1 MSDPNA
7 ISETKSTEPSFVQQ
21 AMETSQQGL
30 ESIKNT
36 ASDLAEQT
44 KSAVDNVRENVS
56 ETMGDFSSTNAV
68 DASQEFLESN
78 SIIAKI
84 GFILLVL
91 IVFFFALRV
100 CMMLMSFF
108 LSPTSTPYLVNGMV
122 PGNTKAIISQNPQ
135 TTDAVNI
142 LRSNNENTGVEFS
155 WSVWLL
161 VQPSTTTATTTMP
174 FQNVFTKGDGFF
186 GDATKNNLG
195 LSMVDN
201 GPGLFLLNDIS
212 GNDTN
217 IKLGTMKLVA
227 VMDVHSPAPVDYNV
241 DNMYTINSPF
251 VCASNIPIGKWFHVV
266 LRLENTLLDL
276 YINGVLSARTILQD
290 VPKQNYGDVTVCGNG
305 GFAGQ
310 LSNLRYY
317 NYALNV
323 FQISSISWWGPNTNA
338 SSIGNALQANNGYT
352 YLSSAW
358 YNKNI

>member
-1 MSDPNA
+1 MSEQNATMETNPNN
-7 ISETKSTEPSFVQQ
+7 PGLVQQ
-21 AMETSQQGL
+21 VIDTSQQGL

-36 ASDLAEQT
+36 ATDLAEQT
-44 KSAVDNVRENVS
+44 KSAVENVRENVS
-56 ETMGDFSSTNAV
+56 GTMGDFSSTNAV
-68 DASQEFLESN
+68 NASQEFLDSN

-100 CMMLMSFF
+100 CMMIMSFF
-108 LSPTSTPYLVNGMV
+108 LSPSSSPYLVNGMV

-142 LRSNNENTGVEFS
+142 LRSNNEDTGVEFS

-161 VQPSTTTATTTMP
+161 VQPSTSVTDESKT
-174 FQNVFTKGDGFF
+174 FQNIFTKGDGFF
-186 GDATKNNLG
+186 GDSTTNQKG

-201 GPGLFLLNDIS
+201 GPGLYLLNDVS
-212 GNDTN
+212 GNT
-217 IKLGTMKLVA
+217 KLGTMKLVA
-227 VMDVHSPAPVDYNV
+227 IMDVHNPSPTQYSVE
-241 DNMYTINSPF
+241 NMYTINSPF

-276 YINGVLSARTILQD
+276 YVNGVLSARTILQD

-305 GFAGQ
+305 GFSGQ

-323 FQISSISWWGPNTNA
+323 FQIGSISWWGPNTNA

>member
-1 MSDPNA
+1 MSEPNA
-7 ISETKSTEPSFVQQ
+7 TIETNSNEPGFVQQ
-21 AMETSQQGL
+21 AIDTSQQGL

-36 ASDLAEQT
+36 ATDLAEQT
-44 KSAVDNVRENVS
+44 KTAVENVRENVS
-56 ETMGDFSSTNAV
+56 DTMGDFSSTNAV
-68 DASQEFLESN
+68 DASQEFLDSN

-108 LSPTSTPYLVNGMV
+108 LSPSSSPYLVNGMV

-142 LRSNNENTGVEFS
+142 LRSNNEDTGVEFS

-161 VQPSTTTATTTMP
+161 VQPSTSVTDESKT
-174 FQNVFTKGDGFF
+174 FQNIFTKGDGFF
-186 GDATKNNLG
+186 GDSTKNQKG

-201 GPGLFLLNDIS
+201 GPGLYLLNDVS
-212 GNDTN
+212 GNT
-217 IKLGTMKLVA
+217 KLGTMKLVA
-227 VMDVHSPAPVDYNV
+227 VMDVHNPSPTQYSVE
-241 DNMYTINSPF
+241 NMYTINSPF

-276 YINGVLSARTILQD
+276 YVNGVLSARTILQD

-305 GFAGQ
+305 GFSGQ

-317 NYALNV
+317 NHALNV
-323 FQISSISWWGPNTNA
+323 FQIGSISWWGPNTNA